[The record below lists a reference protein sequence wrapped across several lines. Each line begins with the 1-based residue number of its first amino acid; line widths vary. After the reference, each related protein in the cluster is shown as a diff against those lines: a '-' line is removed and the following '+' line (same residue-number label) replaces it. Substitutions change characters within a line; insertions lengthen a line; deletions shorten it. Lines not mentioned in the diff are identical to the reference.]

1 MAQHIWHLAE
11 HIYYSR
17 PILSYINPIQNCSIH
32 LESSIYSRVIDS
44 KNSRTFVCHFLLYS
58 EVSNSLTSDKPA
70 MTKSTSYW
78 KLNCFQLRY
87 KLKLWIGQW
96 SVHQNWKVQN
106 FKPRA
111 CMENEYLQS
120 ALFCV
125 MHCLSNARENC
136 IIRRGIR
143 CNAWFYQLSVSL
155 IKTSHSTRLIFPMKT
170 SLTNKLPYANKT
182 ILSALTFSTTSRV
195 YSISLRENKA
205 TTVSW
210 INKTRPKC
218 NAMLCRNL
226 ISWTN

>member
-32 LESSIYSRVIDS
+32 LESSIYARVVDS

-96 SVHQNWKVQN
+96 SVHRWKLKSTKFQT
-106 FKPRA
+106 
-111 CMENEYLQS
+111 S
-120 ALFCV
+120 S
-125 MHCLSNARENC
+125 MHGKRISTVCAVL
-136 IIRRGIR
+136 
-143 CNAWFYQLSVSL
+143 CNALSIKRKRKLHYKERNTLQCMVLPAFREFNKNIALHSL
-155 IKTSHSTRLIFPMKT
+155 D
-170 SLTNKLPYANKT
+170 
-182 ILSALTFSTTSRV
+182 FSD
-195 YSISLRENKA
+195 ENI
-205 TTVSW
+205 
-210 INKTRPKC
+210 INKQTAVRE
-218 NAMLCRNL
+218 
-226 ISWTN
+226 